1 MKLADLNNLE
11 DISKEIRLRVLDI
24 VYRTPGGHIGGCYSV
39 TDILVT
45 LYYGVLNH
53 NPKNPKWT
61 DRDYLILSKG
71 HCCLALY
78 SILERCGYFDKTFLE
93 QYSCDGGLLGG
104 HPKKDDAPG
113 IEATTGSLGHGLSIG
128 SGIAWAHKLKN
139 KSNRVF
145 VVLSDGE
152 MNEGS
157 SWEALMFASQKKL
170 DNLTIVIDNNKL
182 ESLDLT
188 DNILS
193 NEPLDERL
201 EAFGW
206 SVKRVNGN
214 KHSEILGAI
223 VPELHQPGKPIA
235 IVADTIKGKG
245 VSFMEGNAMWHYRK
259 LKPNE
264 YEIAVEELTSTR
276 NA

>member
-1 MKLADLNNLE
+1 
-11 DISKEIRLRVLDI
+11 
-24 VYRTPGGHIGGCYSV
+24 
-39 TDILVT
+39 
-45 LYYGVLNH
+45 
-53 NPKNPKWT
+53 
-61 DRDYLILSKG
+61 
-71 HCCLALY
+71 
-78 SILERCGYFDKTFLE
+78 
-93 QYSCDGGLLGG
+93 
-104 HPKKDDAPG
+104 
-113 IEATTGSLGHGLSIG
+113 
-128 SGIAWAHKLKN
+128 
-139 KSNRVF
+139 
-145 VVLSDGE
+145 

-157 SWEALMFASQKKL
+157 SWEAIMFASQKKL

-245 VSFMEGNAMWHYRK
+245 VSFMEGNTKWHYRK

-264 YEIAVEELTSTR
+264 YEIALEELMSAQ